1 MSSGS
6 EEAQCVEA
14 FKRMLYTM
22 QNVRRTIVERILN
35 ECKVD
40 QADVEALDK
49 ALQELTDSRT
59 SGEMRHIST
68 PAANFPINIRDEIR
82 GLRDAVI
89 LSSSAPDTRRKDCEF
104 LHRLSKVTSES
115 PMIENAL
122 DQVQL
127 DTILAPYHPESPK
140 KFEEELQD
148 AERFLMDFVDSAY
161 SGVKPLL
168 VTDWDGTMKDY
179 CSQYAT
185 NLQLKLAFVIRSKSL
200 QPVYSAVVMGR
211 FAELFTRATAV
222 LTAGPLRGPGILDLT
237 ALPINGPV
245 LFSGSWGREWW
256 LRGRRVVHEDGISEE
271 GFDAIGRLSDEM
283 TDLLED
289 SSFAQFA
296 LVGSGVQRKVDR
308 LTLGVQTVFGHVPLE
323 LVVRYIDAVKERI
336 HRVDPN
342 NANLVLENSSP
353 LEIEVCAHN
362 SGAVWNK
369 GDGVAS
375 LIESLHD
382 SLKNGK
388 VLVAGDTTSDLPML
402 QHAVSENPDGV
413 MALFVG
419 AGESLRESV
428 QSIVGDESRICF
440 VSCPDVVHAAFA
452 RVLAAKV
459 ELD

>member
-1 MSSGS
+1 MSSGGT
-6 EEAQCVEA
+6 EAQCVEA
-14 FKRMLYTM
+14 FKRMLYGM
-22 QNVRRTIVERILN
+22 QNVRRQIVEQILQRC
-35 ECKVD
+35 EVD
-40 QADVEALDK
+40 ESHIRALDE

-59 SGEMRHIST
+59 SGEMRRIST
-68 PAANFPINIRDEIR
+68 PTAAFPINIRDEIR
-82 GLRDAVI
+82 GLR
-89 LSSSAPDTRRKDCEF
+89 KDSEF
-104 LHRLSKVTSES
+104 LHRLSRIT
-115 PMIENAL
+115 PAGAIENVLEAIHM
-122 DQVQL
+122 
-127 DTILAPYHPESPK
+127 DTILAQYHPVSPER
-140 KFEEELQD
+140 FQEELLE
-148 AERFLMDFVDSAY
+148 AEQFLMGFVNSDDT
-161 SGVKPLL
+161 GIKPLL
-168 VTDWDGTMKDY
+168 ITDWDGTMKDY

-185 NLQLKLAFVIRSKSL
+185 NLQ
-200 QPVYSAVVMGR
+200 PVYSAVLMGR

-283 TDLLED
+283 SDLLED
-289 SSFAQFA
+289 GDFAQFA

-308 LTLGVQTVFGHVPLE
+308 LTLGVQTVFGHVPLD
-323 LVVRYIDAVKERI
+323 LVMRYVDAIKERI

-342 NANLVLENSSP
+342 NTSLVLETSSP
-353 LEIEVCAHN
+353 LEIEVCVHN

-375 LIESLHD
+375 LIASLHD
-382 SLKNGK
+382 SLKKGK
-388 VLVAGDTTSDLPML
+388 VLVAGDTSSDLPML
-402 QHAVSENPDGV
+402 QHAVSENPTGA

-419 AGESLRESV
+419 AGDSLKESV
-428 QSIVGDESRICF
+428 RSTVGDDSRICF

>member
-1 MSSGS
+1 MASGNNGQ
-6 EEAQCVEA
+6 AQCVEA
-14 FKRMLYTM
+14 FKRMLYLM
-22 QNVRRTIVERILN
+22 QDVRRRIVEGILN
-35 ECKVD
+35 ECVVD
-40 QADVEALDK
+40 KAHMNALDV
-49 ALQELTDSRT
+49 ALEELTDSRT
-59 SGEMRHIST
+59 TGEMRHIST
-68 PAANFPINIRDEIR
+68 PTADFPINIRDEIR
-82 GLRDAVI
+82 GLRLMRSYFEGTPNGRAE
-89 LSSSAPDTRRKDCEF
+89 RQKDCEF
-104 LHRLSKVTSES
+104 LHRLSRLTSGS
-115 PMIENAL
+115 FILENVL
-122 DQVQL
+122 QELQL
-127 DTILAPYHPESPK
+127 ETILAPYHPISTE
-140 KFEEELQD
+140 KFQEELVN
-148 AERFLMDFVDSAY
+148 AEQFLMDFVNSAY
-161 SGVKPLL
+161 TGIKPLL

-179 CSQYAT
+179 CSH
-185 NLQLKLAFVIRSKSL
+185 
-200 QPVYSAVVMGR
+200 AVMMGR
-211 FAELFTRATAV
+211 FAAVFTRVTAV

-283 TDLLED
+283 TDLLNNGD
-289 SSFAQFA
+289 FSQFA

-308 LTLGVQTVFGHVPLE
+308 LTLGVQTVFGHVPIE

-342 NANLVLENSSP
+342 NTNLVLENSSP
-353 LEIEVCAHN
+353 LEIEVCAHS
-362 SGAVWNK
+362 SGSVWNK

-375 LIESLHD
+375 LIASLHD

-402 QHAVSENPDGV
+402 QHAVSQNPNGV

-428 QSIVGDESRICF
+428 GSIVGDDSRVCF
-440 VSCPDVVHAAFA
+440 VSCPDVIHAAFS

>member
-1 MSSGS
+1 
-6 EEAQCVEA
+6 
-14 FKRMLYTM
+14 M

-35 ECKVD
+35 ECEVD
-40 QADVEALDK
+40 EADVDALDK

-82 GLRDAVI
+82 GLR
-89 LSSSAPDTRRKDCEF
+89 KDCEF
-104 LHRLSKVTSES
+104 LHRLSKVTSKS

-122 DQVQL
+122 DQIQL

-148 AERFLMDFVDSAY
+148 AERVFISRFLMDFVDSAY

-185 NLQLKLAFVIRSKSL
+185 NLQLFEHFIR
-200 QPVYSAVVMGR
+200 
-211 FAELFTRATAV
+211 ELC
-222 LTAGPLRGPGILDLT
+222 
-237 ALPINGPV
+237 
-245 LFSGSWGREWW
+245 SGSWGREWW

-271 GFDAIGRLSDEM
+271 GFDAIGRLSDEQM

-323 LVVRYIDAVKERI
+323 LVVRYIDAIKERI

-428 QSIVGDESRICF
+428 QSIVGDESRVCF

>member
-1 MSSGS
+1 MSPGSG
-6 EEAQCVEA
+6 EAQCVEA
-14 FKRMLYTM
+14 FKRMLYGM
-22 QNVRRTIVERILN
+22 QSARRRIVECILRGTA
-35 ECKVD
+35 VD
-40 QADVEALDK
+40 GSEVKALDQT
-49 ALQELTDSRT
+49 LEELTDSRT
-59 SGEMRHIST
+59 TGEMRHIST
-68 PAANFPINIRDEIR
+68 TSADFPINIRDEIR
-82 GLRDAVI
+82 GLR
-89 LSSSAPDTRRKDCEF
+89 KDCEF
-104 LHRLSKVTSES
+104 LHRLSQHES
-115 PMIENAL
+115 GTIEHIL
-122 DQVQL
+122 EGL
-127 DTILAPYHPESPK
+127 SLETILAPYHPNGPE
-140 KFEEELQD
+140 KFHEELLN
-148 AERFLMDFVDSAY
+148 AEQFLMGFVDSADT
-161 SGVKPLL
+161 GIKPLL

-185 NLQLKLAFVIRSKSL
+185 NL

-245 LFSGSWGREWW
+245 MFSGSWGREWW
-256 LRGRRVVHEDGISEE
+256 LRGRRVVHDDGISEE

-283 TDLLED
+283 TDLLANGVF
-289 SSFAQFA
+289 SQFA

-323 LVVRYIDAVKERI
+323 LVVRYIEAVKERI

-342 NANLVLENSSP
+342 NTSLVLETSSP
-353 LEIEVCAHN
+353 LEIEVCVHN

-369 GDGVAS
+369 GDGVAA

-382 SLKNGK
+382 TLKNGK

-402 QHAVSENPDGV
+402 QHAVSENRTGA

-419 AGESLRESV
+419 AGDSLRESV
-428 QSIVGDESRICF
+428 RSIVGDDSRICF

-452 RVLAAKV
+452 RILAAKV

>member
-1 MSSGS
+1 
-6 EEAQCVEA
+6 
-14 FKRMLYTM
+14 M
-22 QNVRRTIVERILN
+22 QDVRRRIVEGILN
-35 ECKVD
+35 DCMVNE
-40 QADVEALDK
+40 AHMNALDL
-49 ALQELTDSRT
+49 ALEELTDSRT
-59 SGEMRHIST
+59 TGEMRHIST
-68 PAANFPINIRDEIR
+68 PTADFPINIRDEIR
-82 GLRDAVI
+82 GLRLVPYNAQW
-89 LSSSAPDTRRKDCEF
+89 LS
-104 LHRLSKVTSES
+104 
-115 PMIENAL
+115 
-122 DQVQL
+122 
-127 DTILAPYHPESPK
+127 HP
-140 KFEEELQD
+140 F
-148 AERFLMDFVDSAY
+148 RFIMDFVDSAY
-161 SGVKPLL
+161 TGVKPLF

-185 NLQLKLAFVIRSKSL
+185 NLQASASFF
-200 QPVYSAVVMGR
+200 PVYSAVMLGR
-211 FAELFTRATAV
+211 FAAVFTRATAV

-283 TDLLED
+283 TDLLND
-289 SSFAQFA
+289 GDFSQFA

-308 LTLGVQTVFGHVPLE
+308 LTLGVQTVFGHVPIE
-323 LVVRYIDAVKERI
+323 LVMRYINAVKERV

-342 NANLVLENSSP
+342 STNLLLENSSP
-353 LEIEVCAHN
+353 LEIEVCAHS

-375 LIESLHD
+375 LIASLHD

-402 QHAVSENPDGV
+402 QHVVSENPDGV

-419 AGESLRESV
+419 ASESLRQSV
-428 QSIVGDESRICF
+428 GSIVGDDSRVCF
-440 VSCPDVVHAAFA
+440 VSCPDVIHAAFS
-452 RVLAAKV
+452 RVLAAKI

>member
-1 MSSGS
+1 
-6 EEAQCVEA
+6 
-14 FKRMLYTM
+14 M
-22 QNVRRTIVERILN
+22 QNVRRNIVERILS
-35 ECKVD
+35 ECVVD
-40 QADVEALDK
+40 PANIKALDD

-59 SGEMRHIST
+59 SGEMRYIST
-68 PAANFPINIRDEIR
+68 PTAKFPINIRDEIR
-82 GLRDAVI
+82 GLR
-89 LSSSAPDTRRKDCEF
+89 KDCEF
-104 LHRLSKVTSES
+104 LHRLANVTSVAN
-115 PMIENAL
+115 MIENAL
-122 DQVQL
+122 DEVHL
-127 DTILAPYHPESPK
+127 ETILAPYHPESPK
-140 KFEEELQD
+140 KFEEELQA

-161 SGVKPLL
+161 SGIKPLL

-185 NLQLKLAFVIRSKSL
+185 NL

-256 LRGRRVVHEDGISEE
+256 LRGKRVVHEDGISEE
-271 GFDAIGRLSDEM
+271 GFDAIGRLSDEQM
-283 TDLLED
+283 TDLLAD
-289 SSFAQFA
+289 SDFAQFA

-308 LTLGVQTVFGHVPLE
+308 LTLGVQTVFGHIPLE
-323 LVVRYIDAVKERI
+323 LVVRYIDAIKERI

-342 NANLVLENSSP
+342 NTNLVLENSSP

-362 SGAVWNK
+362 SGSVWNK

-382 SLKNGK
+382 SLKKGK

-402 QHAVSENPDGV
+402 KHAISENPNGVMALFVGAGEALRESVKSIVGDESRVCFVSCPDGV

-419 AGESLRESV
+419 AGEALRESV
-428 QSIVGDESRICF
+428 KSIVGDESRVCF
-440 VSCPDVVHAAFA
+440 VSCPDVIHAAFA
-452 RVLAAKV
+452 RVLTAKV